1 MATLS
6 LDLTRTVVTAAMSVQ
21 LGVVPG
27 QGRTVAPKILTH
39 ASSLGAFS
47 PQAASSTWTTLEF
60 RSLGVTS
67 LAAFAATQGRAAR
80 RRRRATRVMAT
91 ATATATAE
99 KWFAEQAERSS
110 PSKLAER
117 GLKVLNQLQAPEKNQ
132 EPFRYT
138 DLDALL
144 YSVPVTPEKG
154 EFNLAEKL
162 PPLLEETEAYRM
174 VFVDGQLHAG
184 FSRLPAEDAA
194 LVGGQEALESW
205 SAEARSHFSQL
216 MEQLPEVDFFQSN
229 KRDML
234 GCGKLAA
241 LNQAVFR
248 DVAYVS
254 LPEAKNCEDMTLE
267 MVFVSTGCTAP
278 RMLLHVGSGRS
289 LKVIESH
296 LSLDESDA
304 GLCNGLCRVVADEDA
319 QVRHEVL
326 QLKSD
331 SARFVESIMAEVAS
345 GALYQLRCVQSG
357 ASCARVNVAVAL
369 QGEKASCDVKAVML
383 ADEKQQ
389 LDLHSLIHHSVPSC
403 RSNQE
408 HKNLV
413 GGSAECIFKGIIK
426 VDAEAQQTESAQIV
440 RSLLLTKKSKVKA
453 MPSLQI
459 QADEVTCSHG
469 AALTQL
475 DPEELFYLASRGLDA
490 ANARRLM
497 LSGFPMDL
505 LEGLKE
511 LMPKSY
517 ARVTQKLTSM
527 AESNAE

>member
-1 MATLS
+1 M
-6 LDLTRTVVTAAMSVQ
+6 
-21 LGVVPG
+21 
-27 QGRTVAPKILTH
+27 
-39 ASSLGAFS
+39 
-47 PQAASSTWTTLEF
+47 EF
-60 RSLGVTS
+60 RSLGVFST
-67 LAAFAATQGRAAR
+67 LAAFAATQGLAAS
-80 RRRRATRVMAT
+80 RRAMRTPLSLRTRAQLVVAT

-117 GLKVLNQLQAPEKNQ
+117 GLKVLNQLQAPERNQ

-144 YSVPVTPEKG
+144 YSVPVAPEKG
-154 EFNLAEKL
+154 EFDLAEKL

-184 FSRLPAEDAA
+184 FSRLPAAEDA
-194 LVGGQEALESW
+194 LVGGQEALEAW
-205 SAEARSHFSQL
+205 SPDTRSHFSRL
-216 MEQLPEVDFFQSN
+216 LEQLPEVDLFQSN
-229 KRDML
+229 QRDML

-254 LPEAKNCEDMTLE
+254 LPEARNCEDMTLE

-296 LSLDESDA
+296 LSLDESSDA

-319 QVRHEVL
+319 QVRHELL
-326 QLKSD
+326 QLKSP

-357 ASCARVNVAVAL
+357 SSCARVNVAVAL